1 MVVVIFWFFIL
12 SLFKDAKENPVLP
25 GYTVVVPCSFQQ
37 RVGLSMWMLQVEG
50 NPTFLSE
57 ASSKHKFT
65 GHADKPEKTAS
76 LTDFAAFLLASEGLR

>member
-1 MVVVIFWFFIL
+1 
-12 SLFKDAKENPVLP
+12 
-25 GYTVVVPCSFQQ
+25 
-37 RVGLSMWMLQVEG
+37 MWMLQVEG

>member
-50 NPTFLSE
+50 NPIFLSE